1 MHLFL
6 TSSPCD
12 DNVPEGVSLPCIWDV
27 RNGFVDHLRHFI
39 QPHCHGTVIAAT
51 PDAYAINDEM
61 ARTFASCFAYHGM
74 PLRSMTLIDDR
85 TEALLPDAIRRSG
98 VIILGGGH
106 VPTQQ
111 AFFERLGLRALLRG
125 YEGVV
130 MGISAGSM
138 NCAAMV
144 YAQPELPGESLDRD
158 YQRFIPGLG
167 LTRLNI
173 LPHYNQEG
181 QSILDGRRL
190 YEDITFADSFGH
202 IFYALEDGSYIL
214 QSGGRA
220 TVHGIC
226 RRIADGTMT
235 IICQEGQHLP
245 L

>member
-12 DNVPEGVSLPCIWDV
+12 DNVPQGVSLPCIWDV
-27 RNGFVDHLRHFI
+27 RNGFVENLRRFVT
-39 QPHCHGTVIAAT
+39 PGCHGTVIAAS
-51 PDAYAINDEM
+51 PDEHDLNDEM

-74 PLRSMTLIDDR
+74 KLSSMTLIDDR
-85 TEALLPDAIRRSG
+85 TEDLLPQAMQKSG

-111 AFFERLGLRALLRG
+111 AFFERLGLRRLLRR

-144 YAQPELPGESLDRD
+144 YAQPELPGESLERD

-167 LTRLNI
+167 LTQLNV
-173 LPHYNQEG
+173 LPHYNQVG
-181 QSILDGRRL
+181 DSLLDGRRL
-190 YEDITFADSFGH
+190 YEDITFEDSFGH
-202 IFYALEDGSYIL
+202 NFYVLNDGSYIL
-214 QSGGRA
+214 QSGGKT
-220 TVHGIC
+220 TVHGVC
-226 RRIADGTMT
+226 RRIADGEMAL
-235 IICQEGQHLP
+235 ICQDGEELA